1 MNIEWNSQE
10 VNHDYPDHWNK
21 GPYLYNFTP
30 TEELIIEKAK
40 EKWHDYK
47 KEEPMMPRERAAK
60 NYFTNEPTDRI
71 PMLVDGTTV
80 LMVRIFDSFA
90 DPPSTLSQRDMENHP
105 NLDFVGQ
112 MLWLAKWPITD
123 YYFPY
128 NFGFGEEMM
137 CRKFRFIENGPP
149 LAVEP
154 FMKTKEDALWF
165 LDNVPDHAIRGACWP
180 TYFWITKMGV
190 KYVPDAIN
198 FGSCCGGQIT
208 MAGIFRGIKDFV
220 MDVRNNPEMAE
231 LAIKCATAML
241 QNKFDIMSDIL
252 VQQFDET
259 GEGNQLLWCD
269 STSYLSVDEMKKLM
283 PITYEVS
290 IPMTARKGYA
300 PFIVPEGPL
309 GAHELINKTLNENLG
324 GGIIALGSHP
334 AVEDWY
340 PVTRKYDNI
349 IAWINTNSTVFL
361 QPQSVI
367 LDQIKLYANMMA
379 KYPTKGQ
386 RTIFMDFADPTAPL
400 ANVEFGIKKA
410 MELFKSPVQPV

>member
-40 EKWHDYK
+40 AKWLDHK
-47 KEEPMMPRERAAK
+47 KEEPMMPRERIVK
-60 NYFTNEPTDRI
+60 NQFTNEPTDRV
-71 PMLVDGTTV
+71 PMLVNGATPG
-80 LMVRIFDSFA
+80 MVRVFDAFA

-105 NLDFVGQ
+105 NLDVVGQ
-112 MLWLAKWPITD
+112 MLWLAKWSIID
-123 YYFPY
+123 YWFPY

-154 FMKTKEDALWF
+154 YMKTKEDALWF

-180 TYFWITKMGV
+180 TYFWISKMGV
-190 KYVPDAIN
+190 KLVPEAVH

-241 QNKFDIMSDIL
+241 QNKFEIMSDIM
-252 VQQFDET
+252 VQQLDET
-259 GEGNQLLWCD
+259 GQGNEILWCD
-269 STSYLSVDEMKKLM
+269 STSYLSVDEMTKLM

-290 IPMTARKGYA
+290 IPMAARKGYA
-300 PFIVPEGPL
+300 PYIVPEGPL
-309 GAHELINKTLNENLG
+309 GAHELINKTLNANLG
-324 GGIIALGSHP
+324 GGIIAFGVHP
-334 AVEDWY
+334 AVEEWY
-340 PVTRKYDNI
+340 PVTRKYDNVG
-349 IAWINTNSTVFL
+349 AWVNSDSTMFLRPQAEILEHVKKNVNT
-361 QPQSVI
+361 I
-367 LDQIKLYANMMA
+367 A
-379 KYPTKGQ
+379 KYPTQGK
-386 RTIFMDFADPTAPL
+386 RTMYNTYADATAPL
-400 ANVEFGIKKA
+400 INTEYGVKKA
-410 MELFKSPVQPV
+410 IEYLKMPVQPV